1 MHLVSFCDF
10 LKLLSLFPAVIFLSK
25 IYFTTMEGGDMFTR
39 VLWRPESLDSTELG
53 LHRSAG
59 AG

>member
-1 MHLVSFCDF
+1 
-10 LKLLSLFPAVIFLSK
+10 
-25 IYFTTMEGGDMFTR
+25 MEGGDMFTR